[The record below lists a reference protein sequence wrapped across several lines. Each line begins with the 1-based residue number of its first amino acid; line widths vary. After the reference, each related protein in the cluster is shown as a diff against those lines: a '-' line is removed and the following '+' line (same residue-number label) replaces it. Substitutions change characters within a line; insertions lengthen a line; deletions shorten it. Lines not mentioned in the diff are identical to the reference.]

1 MINAVIK
8 GNQNTTKLINELK
21 RAEKQYPP
29 LSKEQ
34 EERLIAEN
42 KNDRDKL
49 NHLLFM
55 HNIRLVFNVA
65 KKYAKRTDDFDSMVQ
80 DGMLGLMIAAQNF
93 DLDRNIKFITYA
105 TPWVKK
111 KVLEQFYYKAAEVIK
126 RSTSINAPITGGNSK
141 INDNDSGEF
150 EDYIND
156 YIDTSVMK
164 VESLYNKL
172 SANEQSELCSYLY
185 DNLDRD
191 PDFSD
196 KDKKIFYDVMKN
208 KENIQNIQFMYGVTN
223 DYVRD
228 LKKKIFKNM
237 KSILKEKYHI
247 TSYRDIA
254 V

>member
-1 MINAVIK
+1 MINATIK

-21 RAEKQYPP
+21 HAEKQYPP
-29 LSKEQ
+29 LTKEQ
-34 EERLIAEN
+34 EEQLIVEN

-111 KVLEQFYYKAAEVIK
+111 KVLEQFYCKAAEVTK
-126 RSTSINAPITGGNSK
+126 RSTSINAPIDSGNSK

-164 VESLYNKL
+164 VESLHNKL

-208 KENIQNIQFMYGVTN
+208 KENIQNIQFMYGVTAE
-223 DYVRD
+223 YVRD

-237 KSILKEKYHI
+237 KGILKEKYHI
-247 TSYRDIA
+247 TSYQDVAI
-254 V
+254 

>member
-1 MINAVIK
+1 
-8 GNQNTTKLINELK
+8 
-21 RAEKQYPP
+21 
-29 LSKEQ
+29 
-34 EERLIAEN
+34 
-42 KNDRDKL
+42 
-49 NHLLFM
+49 
-55 HNIRLVFNVA
+55 
-65 KKYAKRTDDFDSMVQ
+65 
-80 DGMLGLMIAAQNF
+80 MLGLMIAAQNF

-237 KSILKEKYHI
+237 KGILKEKYHI
-247 TSYRDIA
+247 TSYKDIA